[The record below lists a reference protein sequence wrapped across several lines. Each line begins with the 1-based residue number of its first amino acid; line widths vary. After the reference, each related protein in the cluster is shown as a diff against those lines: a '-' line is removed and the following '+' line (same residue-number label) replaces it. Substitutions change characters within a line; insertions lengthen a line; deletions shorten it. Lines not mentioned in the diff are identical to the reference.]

1 MMLLPAVACSL
12 LVVSIN
18 CNRGK
23 CQRICGLS
31 VKIINYARHLRFK
44 PWKKAYRRTWK
55 FCKLIDTSVNE
66 VRRDLLDML
75 QKMQN
80 DHTQRRSKSWY
91 KTIDRTYRCHST
103 IKMRISNT
111 VDNIYIYIIVLYCI
125 ILYYIILYYI
135 LYYIIILYYTIL
147 LIHIIL
153 YQFIS

>member
-111 VDNIYIYIIVLYCI
+111 VDNIYIYIYYCIVLYCI
-125 ILYYIILYYI
+125 ILHYILYYIILYYI
-135 LYYIIILYYTIL
+135 INSYYIISIY
-147 LIHIIL
+147 IIV
-153 YQFIS
+153 